1 MTLPA
6 SGSFSARELNIEVER
21 SERAAGSAGEAIFR
35 RLAQVGEGAYSAK
48 NFMGKKIE
56 VEITLSKTE
65 DYSEKVVG
73 GWFQSNPV
81 DCIVNYAGLD
91 AMKYQ
96 WEQVGKVNPKVR
108 VQNGR
113 ATLRTLIVECKEPVK
128 GVQWQCTVRRLVDD
142 KLIGVSPVLSIT
154 FQWRK

>member
-6 SGSFSARELNIEVER
+6 NGAFSARELNLEI
-21 SERAAGSAGEAIFR
+21 ERAEGAAGNAGEAEFR
-35 RLAQVGEGAYSAK
+35 RLAKVGNGAYSAK
-48 NFMGKKIE
+48 DFIGKQVE
-56 VEITLSKTE
+56 VEIALTKIE

-81 DCIVNYAGLD
+81 DCIVRYVGIE

-113 ATLRTLIVECKEPVK
+113 DKLKTLVVECREPVA
-128 GVQWQCTVRRLVDD
+128 GVQWQCTVRRLRDD
-142 KLIGVSPVLSIT
+142 ALMGVSPVLSIT